1 MRGNAT
7 AARSD
12 IQKVADQIKPVA
24 KAALELIRAPKGQLK
39 ARRADLAARVDAL
52 KDFLARNVPAN
63 RHLVPDDDGFLE
75 DAGAQ
80 AGTPADPGAAKMAG
94 APGGK

>member
-1 MRGNAT
+1 MHGNAT

-24 KAALELIRAPKGQLK
+24 KAVLELIRAPKGQLK

-52 KDFLARNVPAN
+52 KDFLAKNVPAN

-75 DAGAQ
+75 DAGSQ
-80 AGTPADPGAAKMAG
+80 AGGR
-94 APGGK
+94 